1 VATAAPRP
9 ALPVEIAGPAG
20 ALEGAIDGDASA
32 PAAVAVICHPHP
44 LELGTMHNKVV
55 TTLARAFVR
64 LGAAAVRFN
73 FRGVGSSAG
82 SHADGV
88 GERDDALAAV
98 AFSRA
103 RWPSQRLYLGGFSF
117 GAAVALGVAA
127 RVEPHGLITVAPPVE
142 RLPDDFVIPVCPWV
156 LVHGTAD
163 DVVPAKPV
171 LAWCAT
177 LAVPPRVVL
186 VEGGG
191 HFFHGRLPEITE
203 AVTTAFGA
211 DFGAP

>member
-1 VATAAPRP
+1 V
-9 ALPVEIAGPAG
+9 
-20 ALEGAIDGDASA
+20 LEGALDGDASA

-44 LELGTMHNKVV
+44 LEQGTMHNKVV

-64 LGAAAVRFN
+64 LGAVAVRFN

-82 SHADGV
+82 AYADGI
-88 GERDDALAAV
+88 GERDDALAAI
-98 AFSRA
+98 AFCRA
-103 RWPSQRLYLGGFSF
+103 RWSAQRLYLGGFSF
-117 GAAVALGVAA
+117 GAAVALAVASRA
-127 RVEPHGLITVAPPVE
+127 MPQGLITVAPPIE
-142 RLPDDFVIPVCPWV
+142 RLPEDFVAPTCPWV

-177 LAVPPRVVL
+177 LAAPPRVVL

-191 HFFHGRLPEITE
+191 HLFHGRLPAVTD
-203 AVTTAFGA
+203 AVTTTFGA
-211 DFGAP
+211 DFGA